1 LRRYHPGIQ
10 ACEVSLSS
18 FADAHIKASMS
29 QNRFYIEDAS
39 KHDGQV
45 ATVKGWVY
53 NVRSSGKVKFVVLR
67 DGTGQLQGV
76 LFKGECSEEAF
87 AEFDKLTQESSVEV
101 TGQIRKNP
109 RGGFEMGVQS
119 IKIISIAEPYPITPK
134 EHGVEFLMEN
144 RHLWLRSQRQW
155 AATRVRHEII
165 RSISEFFDKQGFIRF
180 DAPVLTP
187 SACEGTSTLFSTN
200 YFDEKA
206 YLTQS
211 GQLYGE
217 VGAMAFGKIYVF
229 GPTFRAEKSKTRKHL
244 TEFWMVEPE
253 VAFNDLNDNME
264 LGEKFIEHI
273 VQNVLAH
280 RAPELKIL
288 ERDLSKL
295 ESIKGPFPRISYDE
309 ALQVLEK
316 RGISIPWGED
326 FGAPHETAL
335 GEEFGKP
342 VFVHHMPSQIK
353 AFYFKQSDSVG
364 GPGVSGTGRYA
375 LGCDLIA
382 PDGYGEIIGGGQREE
397 NVDVLKRR
405 IAEHA
410 LSEKDYS
417 WYLDLRRFGSVPH
430 SGFGLGVERT
440 VAWMTGVEH
449 VRETIPFPRMLN
461 TLRP

>member
-1 LRRYHPGIQ
+1 
-10 ACEVSLSS
+10 
-18 FADAHIKASMS
+18 MS
-29 QNRFYIEDAS
+29 NRFYIENAEQF
-39 KHDGQV
+39 DGQV
-45 ATVKGWVY
+45 VTVRGWVY
-53 NVRSSGKVKFVVLR
+53 HKRSSGKIKFLVLR
-67 DGTGQLQGV
+67 DGTGMMQGV
-76 LFKGECSEEAF
+76 LFKGECAPEAF
-87 AEFDKLTQESSVEV
+87 EDFERLTQESSVEV
-101 TGQIRKNP
+101 TGKLRKEP
-109 RGGFEMGVQS
+109 RSPGGFELGVQS
-119 IKIISIAEPYPITPK
+119 LKVVQVAESYPISPK
-134 EHGVEFLMEN
+134 EHGVEFLMEH
-144 RHLWLRSQRQW
+144 RHLWVRSAKQW
-155 AATRVRHEII
+155 AALRVRSEIMK
-165 RSISEFFDKQGFIRF
+165 SIHDFYEKEGFIRF
-180 DAPVLTP
+180 DAPILTP
-187 SACEGTSTLFSTN
+187 SACEGTSTLFSTQ

-211 GQLYGE
+211 GQLYAE
-217 VGAMAFGKIYVF
+217 VGAMAFGKVYVF

-253 VAFNDLNDNME
+253 VAFADLNDNMD
-264 LGEKFIEHI
+264 LGERFIEHI
-273 VQNVLAH
+273 VQSVLAN
-280 RAPELKIL
+280 RARELEIL

-295 ESIKGPFPRISYDE
+295 ELIRGPFPRISYDE

-316 RGISIPWGED
+316 KGVGVPWGED

-335 GEEFGKP
+335 GEVFGKP

-353 AFYFKQSDSVG
+353 AFYFKQSDTVG
-364 GPGVSGTGRYA
+364 GPATEGTGKYA

-397 NVDVLKRR
+397 SYEVLKRR
-405 IAEHA
+405 IAEHQ
-410 LSEKDYS
+410 LKEEDYS

>member
-1 LRRYHPGIQ
+1 MEL
-10 ACEVSLSS
+10 
-18 FADAHIKASMS
+18 K
-29 QNRFYIEDAS
+29 RFYIEEAS
-39 KHDGQV
+39 QYDGQV
-45 ATVKGWVY
+45 VTVKGWVY
-53 NVRSSGKVKFVVLR
+53 QKRSSGKIKFLILR
-67 DGTGQLQGV
+67 DGTGLMQSV
-76 LFKGECSEEAF
+76 LFKGECSPESFEDF
-87 AEFDKLTQESSVEV
+87 EKITQESAVEV
-101 TGQIRKNP
+101 TGKLRKEP
-109 RGGFEMGVQS
+109 RSPGGYEMGVQS
-119 IKIISIAEPYPITPK
+119 FKIIQIAEPYPISPK

-144 RHLWLRSQRQW
+144 RHLWVRSTRQW
-155 AATRVRHEII
+155 AALRVRSEIM
-165 RSISEFFDKQGFIRF
+165 RSIQEFFDSRGFIRF
-180 DAPVLTP
+180 DAPILTP
-187 SACEGTSTLFSTN
+187 SACEGTSTLFTTP

-253 VAFNDLNDNME
+253 VAFADLNENMQ
-264 LGEKFIEHI
+264 LGEAFLEHI
-273 VQNVLAH
+273 VQTVLSR
-280 RAPELKIL
+280 RASELKIL

-295 ESIKGPFPRISYDE
+295 ESIRGPFPRISYDE
-309 ALQVLEK
+309 AVKILNNKGVE
-316 RGISIPWGED
+316 IPWGED

-353 AFYFKQSDSVG
+353 AFYFKQSDTVG
-364 GPGVSGTGRYA
+364 GPGVQGTGKYA

-397 NVDVLKRR
+397 DINVLKRR
-405 IAEHA
+405 IQEHGLKEA
-410 LSEKDYS
+410 DYS

-440 VAWMTGVEH
+440 VAWLTGVEH
-449 VRETIPFPRMLN
+449 VRETIPFPRMMN

>member
-1 LRRYHPGIQ
+1 MTP
-10 ACEVSLSS
+10 
-18 FADAHIKASMS
+18 
-29 QNRFYIEDAS
+29 NRFYIQDAG
-39 KHDGQV
+39 KHDGQ
-45 ATVKGWVY
+45 TVTVRGWV
-53 NVRSSGKVKFVVLR
+53 NHKRSSGKIKFLVLR
-67 DGTGQLQGV
+67 DGTGLMQCIF
-76 LFKGECSEEAF
+76 FKGECSDEAF
-87 AEFDKLTQESSVEV
+87 DLAERVTQETSVEV
-101 TGQIRKNP
+101 TGVLRKEP
-109 RGGFEMGVQS
+109 RSPGGYEMGARE
-119 IKIISIAEPYPITPK
+119 IKIRQIAEPYPISPK

-144 RHLWLRSQRQW
+144 RHLWVRSQRQW
-155 AATRVRHEII
+155 AALRIRSEII
-165 RSISEFFDKQGFIRF
+165 WAIEDFFRSRDFIRF
-180 DAPVLTP
+180 DAPILTP
-187 SACEGTSTLFSTN
+187 SACEGTSTLFGTN

-253 VAFNDLNDNME
+253 VAYADLEDNMT
-264 LGEKFIEHI
+264 LGEQFIEHI
-273 VQNVLAH
+273 VQTVMSK
-280 RAPELKIL
+280 RSVELKIL
-288 ERDLSKL
+288 ERDLTKL
-295 ESIKGPFPRISYDE
+295 EAIKGPFPRISYDE
-309 ALQVLEK
+309 AVKILER
-316 RGISIPWGED
+316 RGVGIPWGED

-342 VFVHHMPSQIK
+342 VFVHHMPAQIK
-353 AFYFKQSDSVG
+353 AFYFKQSNEIF
-364 GPGVSGTGRYA
+364 GPAVTEGTGKYA

-397 NVDVLKRR
+397 SADVLRAR
-405 IAEHA
+405 IKEHG
-410 LSEKDYS
+410 LNESDYS

-440 VAWMTGVEH
+440 VAWLTGVEH

>member
-1 LRRYHPGIQ
+1 MEL
-10 ACEVSLSS
+10 
-18 FADAHIKASMS
+18 K
-29 QNRFYIEDAS
+29 RFYIEEAS
-39 KHDGQV
+39 QYDGQV
-45 ATVKGWVY
+45 VTVKGWVY
-53 NVRSSGKVKFVVLR
+53 QKRSSGKIKFLILR
-67 DGTGQLQGV
+67 DGTGLMQSV
-76 LFKGECSEEAF
+76 LFKGECSPESFEDF
-87 AEFDKLTQESSVEV
+87 EKITQESAVEV
-101 TGQIRKNP
+101 TGKLRKEP
-109 RGGFEMGVQS
+109 RSPGGYEMGVQS
-119 IKIISIAEPYPITPK
+119 FKIIQIAEPYPISPK

-144 RHLWLRSQRQW
+144 RHLWVRSTRQW
-155 AATRVRHEII
+155 AALRVRSEIM
-165 RSISEFFDKQGFIRF
+165 RSIQEFFDSRGFIRF
-180 DAPVLTP
+180 DAPILTP
-187 SACEGTSTLFSTN
+187 SACEGTSTLFTTP

-253 VAFNDLNDNME
+253 VAFADLNENMQ
-264 LGEKFIEHI
+264 LGEAFLEHI
-273 VQNVLAH
+273 VQTVLSR
-280 RAPELKIL
+280 RASELKIL

-295 ESIKGPFPRISYDE
+295 ESIRGPFPRISYDE
-309 ALQVLEK
+309 AVKILNNKGVE
-316 RGISIPWGED
+316 IPWGED

-353 AFYFKQSDSVG
+353 AFYFKQSDTVG
-364 GPGVSGTGRYA
+364 GPGVQGTGKYA
-375 LGCDLIA
+375 LGGDLIA

-397 NVDVLKRR
+397 DINVLKRR
-405 IAEHA
+405 IQEHGLKEA
-410 LSEKDYS
+410 DYS

-440 VAWMTGVEH
+440 VAWLTGVEH
-449 VRETIPFPRMLN
+449 VRETIPFPRMMN

>member
-1 LRRYHPGIQ
+1 MTTP
-10 ACEVSLSS
+10 
-18 FADAHIKASMS
+18 
-29 QNRFYIEDAS
+29 RFYIEDAS
-39 KHDGQV
+39 KHDGQIV
-45 ATVKGWVY
+45 TVRGWVY
-53 NVRSSGKVKFVVLR
+53 NKRSSGKVKFLILR
-67 DGTGQLQGV
+67 DGTGLMQGI
-76 LFKGECSEEAF
+76 LFNGECNEESF
-87 AEFDKLTQESSVEV
+87 AVFETLTQESAVEV
-101 TGQIRKNP
+101 VGKIKKEP
-109 RGGFEMGVQS
+109 RSPGGFELGIQS
-119 IKIISIAEPYPITPK
+119 VKAVSIAEPYPITPK

-144 RHLWLRSQRQW
+144 RHLWIRSQKQW
-155 AATRVRHEII
+155 AALRVRAEIVRAI
-165 RSISEFFDKQGFIRF
+165 GEFFDKQGFIRF
-180 DAPVLTP
+180 DAPILTP
-187 SACEGTSTLFSTN
+187 SACEGTSTLFGTN

-253 VAFNDLNDNME
+253 VAFNDLNDNMT
-264 LGEKFIEHI
+264 LGEAFMEHI
-273 VQNVLAH
+273 VQSVLAN
-280 RAPELKIL
+280 RAPELKTL
-288 ERDLSKL
+288 ERDLTKL
-295 ESIKGPFPRISYDE
+295 EAIKGPFPRISYDE
-309 ALQVLEK
+309 ALKILEK
-316 RGISIPWGED
+316 RGHAIPWGED

-353 AFYFKQSDSVG
+353 AFYFKQSDTVG
-364 GPGVSGTGRYA
+364 GPGVSGTGKYA

-397 NVDVLKRR
+397 SVDVLKRR
-405 IAEHA
+405 IAEHS
-410 LSEKDYS
+410 LSEQDYS

-430 SGFGLGVERT
+430 SGFGLGIERT

>member
-1 LRRYHPGIQ
+1 MTP
-10 ACEVSLSS
+10 
-18 FADAHIKASMS
+18 
-29 QNRFYIEDAS
+29 NRFYIENSDQF
-39 KHDGQV
+39 DGQIV
-45 ATVKGWVY
+45 TIRGWVF
-53 NVRSSGKVKFVVLR
+53 NKRSSGKIKFLILR
-67 DGTGQLQGV
+67 DGTGLMQGI
-76 LFKGECSEEAF
+76 LFKGECNEEAF
-87 AEFDKLTQESSVEV
+87 TVFETLTQESSVEV
-101 TGQIRKNP
+101 SGKLRKEP
-109 RGGFEMGVQS
+109 RSPGGYEMGIQS
-119 IKIISIAEPYPITPK
+119 IKAVQIAEPYPISPK

-144 RHLWLRSQRQW
+144 RHLWVRSQRQW
-155 AATRVRHEII
+155 AALRIRAEII
-165 RSISEFFDKQGFIRF
+165 RSIQEFFDNRGFIRF
-180 DAPVLTP
+180 DAPILTP
-187 SACEGTSTLFSTN
+187 SACEGTSTLFGTQ
-200 YFDEKA
+200 YFDDKA

-253 VAFNDLNDNME
+253 VAYADLEDNML
-264 LGEKFIEHI
+264 LGEQFIEHI
-273 VQNVLAH
+273 VQNVLT
-280 RAPELKIL
+280 RRQPELKIL

-295 ESIKGPFPRISYDE
+295 ESIRGPFPRISYDE
-309 ALQVLEK
+309 ALKILEK
-316 RGISIPWGED
+316 RDIALSWGED

-353 AFYFKQSDSVG
+353 AFYFKQSDTVG
-364 GPGVSGTGRYA
+364 GPGVTGTGRYA

-397 NVDVLKRR
+397 NVDALRRR
-405 IAEHA
+405 IAEHE
-410 LSEKDYS
+410 LKEEDYS
-417 WYLDLRRFGSVPH
+417 WYLDLRRYGSVPH
-430 SGFGLGVERT
+430 SGFGLGIERT